1 MALKKQWDR
10 MQLSVLLQYVKLK
23 EVQMLKTDL
32 KTLHFSAL

>member
-23 EVQMLKTDL
+23 VVQMLKTDL